1 MNEIEKIQA
10 KEMVKAIKA
19 MDKVKRA
26 YVNGVVAGL
35 TAQTMS
41 QAKEA
46 DPS

>member
-26 YVNGVVAGL
+26 YINGVVAGL

-46 DPS
+46 DPR

>member
-26 YVNGVVAGL
+26 YINGVVAGL
-35 TAQTMS
+35 TAKTMS

-46 DPS
+46 DTR